1 MNFENQNV
9 SRKVDSLGRV
19 SIPKGIRDRLSIM
32 PNDEVNFWILDQEGT
47 KFVCFT
53 NSTGTEEKCATA
65 MRFLNSMDIT
75 LPELVAY
82 IEEHPEL

>member
-53 NSTGTEEKCATA
+53 NSIGTEERCATA
-65 MRFLNSMDIT
+65 VRLLNSMDVT